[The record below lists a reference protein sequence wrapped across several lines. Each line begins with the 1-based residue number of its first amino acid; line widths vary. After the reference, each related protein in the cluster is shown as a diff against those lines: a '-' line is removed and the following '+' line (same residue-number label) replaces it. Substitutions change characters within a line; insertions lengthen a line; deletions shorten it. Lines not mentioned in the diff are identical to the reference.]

1 MVATTHSTSEASSK
15 LTLATIPI
23 KKTSNQFLLRVVAI
37 SISLLVA
44 SLGSC
49 FAFLWY
55 ILHGKVEW
63 TSDELVTTV
72 SQGNVLLITTII
84 SKVIL
89 TLFPA
94 VFGIAAYW
102 VADGW
107 RVATTA
113 TTTNH
118 KLTKSILPTPY
129 QYSLLLQIF
138 RAASPW
144 SFWTTSQYLWK
155 STATRRNKTSKQL
168 SQAFIVLCISLF
180 LTYGLIGADFAL
192 HSLSTSRP
200 ASVFGASLDPNSTT
214 NISGRKLK
222 AECNNPS
229 TYGTACTV
237 NPSNVANTEFTV
249 GFKEGYR
256 ILQNLSAS
264 TRVSLST
271 SNAATSDQETQ
282 PVVLL
287 TDAAPPNN
295 IAFTAA
301 TIGISTKCD
310 VLTHTCSRRSICTED
325 QHPPSTHIRASYP
338 CSVNSA
344 YPCTPNGWPKWWMSG
359 FYNASSM
366 RISEPLER
374 RNESEML
381 DFQIPPN
388 DPPTGHNP
396 FRVIFQSFTYVD
408 EKMLRDV
415 CAERSPSGACIR
427 GKDEGYMY
435 SGDSP
440 KDPAP
445 HYRFSLVGCTISVVE
460 VDYSYLNGTYTVDH
474 TTMRMANNATT
485 WAISSVLYATD
496 APIASIEHPAFAFAS
511 SGGESSALANLIG
524 EKASHLLLS
533 MSHSAFET
541 TPVLAARSVQHQLT
555 TVLPT
560 STLVT
565 FFAFILGFASF
576 VVVLAI
582 MALTS
587 SREAFVIGNVG
598 NRIGSIDE
606 QTQKA
611 TLVSMVEVASQRLR
625 EPSGLIYKV
634 FEEEVDSEQRWA
646 KEGIEMF
653 IEGRSS
659 RQRNGTAGGG
669 RDVKVGLEE
678 DGSFGFQ

>member
-1 MVATTHSTSEASSK
+1 
-15 LTLATIPI
+15 
-23 KKTSNQFLLRVVAI
+23 
-37 SISLLVA
+37 
-44 SLGSC
+44 
-49 FAFLWY
+49 
-55 ILHGKVEW
+55 
-63 TSDELVTTV
+63 
-72 SQGNVLLITTII
+72 
-84 SKVIL
+84 
-89 TLFPA
+89 
-94 VFGIAAYW
+94 
-102 VADGW
+102 
-107 RVATTA
+107 
-113 TTTNH
+113 
-118 KLTKSILPTPY
+118 
-129 QYSLLLQIF
+129 
-138 RAASPW
+138 
-144 SFWTTSQYLWK
+144 
-155 STATRRNKTSKQL
+155 
-168 SQAFIVLCISLF
+168 
-180 LTYGLIGADFAL
+180 
-192 HSLSTSRP
+192 
-200 ASVFGASLDPNSTT
+200 
-214 NISGRKLK
+214 
-222 AECNNPS
+222 
-229 TYGTACTV
+229 
-237 NPSNVANTEFTV
+237 
-249 GFKEGYR
+249 
-256 ILQNLSAS
+256 
-264 TRVSLST
+264 
-271 SNAATSDQETQ
+271 
-282 PVVLL
+282 
-287 TDAAPPNN
+287 
-295 IAFTAA
+295 
-301 TIGISTKCD
+301 
-310 VLTHTCSRRSICTED
+310 
-325 QHPPSTHIRASYP
+325 
-338 CSVNSA
+338 
-344 YPCTPNGWPKWWMSG
+344 
-359 FYNASSM
+359 M

-474 TTMRMANNATT
+474 TTLRMANNATT

-496 APIASIEHPAFAFAS
+496 APIASIEHPTFAFAS

-541 TPVLAARSVQHQLT
+541 TSVLAARSVQHQLA

-565 FFAFILGFASF
+565 FFAFILGFAGF

-582 MALTS
+582 MALIS
-587 SREAFVIGNVG
+587 SREAFVIGNAG

-606 QTQKA
+606 PTQKA

-625 EPSGLIYKV
+625 EPTGLIYKV
-634 FEEEVDSEQRWA
+634 FEEEADDEQRWA

-653 IEGRSS
+653 IEGRNS